1 MRDLEESLDEINLG
15 FSIQNSPLAYFEVLL
30 KLLMPLEIGFA
41 PRQFLNS
48 FEAT

>member
-30 KLLMPLEIGFA
+30 KLSDAVRDWICA
-41 PRQFLNS
+41 QAIS
-48 FEAT
+48 